1 MTQKHLLNPKLWL
14 LLCAAILQGCM
25 AANVGHKS
33 GGEANEN
40 IYLDCE
46 VDAAQLMEIEAEVYG
61 DVPSDLAFFKHA
73 DPRFDGRHFMNSDR
87 RGCYWNFVGERFY
100 VSTTKRTYSIY
111 FSEVPAFWGLEKILE
126 FYKTRD
132 WSQRNDWFVSAYLTK
147 SESAEVRFVYLF
159 NDKRLLLSDSKMT

>member
-1 MTQKHLLNPKLWL
+1 MLRPKLWL

-25 AANVGHKS
+25 AADVGRKS

-73 DPRFDGRHFMNSDR
+73 DPRYDGRHFMNSDR
-87 RGCYWNFVGERFY
+87 RGCYWNFVGESFY
-100 VSTTKRTYSIY
+100 VSTTKREFKTKVFELRPFMFYD
-111 FSEVPAFWGLEKILE
+111 EAQA
-126 FYKTRD
+126 FYKTRNWRLRRD
-132 WSQRNDWFVSAYLTK
+132 WFIKSTHSEIGNSQRKYLFIFASK
-147 SESAEVRFVYLF
+147 RFVL
-159 NDKRLLLSDSKMT
+159 DDSYVKQIR